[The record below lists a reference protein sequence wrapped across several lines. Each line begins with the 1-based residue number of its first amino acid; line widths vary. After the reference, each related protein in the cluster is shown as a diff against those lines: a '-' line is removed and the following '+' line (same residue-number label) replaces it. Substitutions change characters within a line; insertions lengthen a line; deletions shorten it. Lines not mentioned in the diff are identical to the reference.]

1 MLRFLLL
8 PLLLF
13 CAPARAVDCGGQ
25 DILAQM
31 PAAKR
36 AALETNAAAYP
47 YHTGLLWRAAR
58 GDAAITLFG
67 TYHLH
72 HASTQ
77 AHFDALIPL
86 ATAADATYFEMN
98 AADTDAFE
106 RAAASDASVLFIT
119 DGPTLPDLLTEPEW
133 QKLRAQMAD
142 RGFPSFMTAKFK
154 PVFVSMMLG
163 LSPCQIRAQKDGGK
177 GIDQML
183 ADALDAAG
191 ADTRSIEDYLTTM
204 QVLDTFSPPE
214 QIAML
219 RLSMDLPVDPDDM
232 MQTMY
237 LAYDRGQAALLWEL
251 GRALSLEHG
260 GPGAEADFARFED
273 VLLTRRNLA
282 WVETLDHAAPGHTL
296 FVAVGAAHLPGQTG
310 LLNLL
315 AQRGF
320 SITALPLD

>member
-1 MLRFLLL
+1 MARFLLIV
-8 PLLLF
+8 LLL
-13 CAPARAVDCGGQ
+13 AALPARAFDCGGH

-31 PAAKR
+31 DPGDR
-36 AALETNAAAYP
+36 AALEATAAAYP
-47 YHTGLLWRAAR
+47 HHTGLLWRATR
-58 GDAAITLFG
+58 DDATITLFG
-67 TYHLH
+67 TYHVH
-72 HASTQ
+72 HPGTQ
-77 AHFDALIPL
+77 AHFEALLPL
-86 ATAADATYFEMN
+86 ARAADATYFEMN
-98 AADTDAFE
+98 APDTRAFE
-106 RAAASDASVLFIT
+106 QAAATDASVLFIT
-119 DGPTLPDLLTEPEW
+119 DGPTLPDMLGEPEW

-163 LSPCQIRAQKDGGK
+163 LSPCQIRAQNSGGK

-183 ADALDAAG
+183 AEALDAAG

-204 QVLDTFSPPE
+204 QVLDAFTAQQ

-232 MQTMY
+232 VETMY

-260 GPGAEADFARFED
+260 GPEAATDFARFEQ
-273 VLLTRRNLA
+273 VLLTDRNLA
-282 WVETLDHAAPGHTL
+282 WIDTLDRAAPGHDL
-296 FVAVGAAHLPGQTG
+296 FVAVGAAHLPGDTG

-320 SITALPLD
+320 AISALPLD